1 MSELDKINLSS
12 NLNKQYFN
20 IQKQVNRD
28 KNKPHDNTLH
38 GKDKIITKNINNK
51 NYIYQNPKKTNK
63 IENENIDPIQR
74 PINIDD
80 SNNIFYIN
88 HNGENKSIKIEP
100 GEYSLTELSSAIQT
114 KVNESFGMG
123 KVKLNLTASGSDR
136 FIKAEDKSI
145 FDFINKEE

>member
-1 MSELDKINLSS
+1 
-12 NLNKQYFN
+12 LNKQYFN

-28 KNKPHDNTLH
+28 NNKPHDNTLH

-51 NYIYQNPKKTNK
+51 NYIYQNPKKANK
-63 IENENIDPIQR
+63 IENDNIDPIQR